1 MEAAPVRQ
9 FAETVR
15 SGQCDVMCHVHLD
28 SGRDLQ
34 STPDRPVGKRGRCPF
49 YGPRSGADDERRSNL
64 VERAARRLQF
74 LDLQQSI
81 EMRLRVMTSAT
92 DTERCWNQP
101 LLHVVT
107 DRASRDV
114 GQVSQILDRIT
125 GLVTAGHHIK
135 YRQLTVTFQLSY
147 YDGTAPP
154 KGERA
159 WRASTSRR

>member
-1 MEAAPVRQ
+1 VEAAPVRQ

-107 DRASRDV
+107 DRAPRDV